1 MTVPPHGPTS
11 GAPGGEDP
19 TQVGHPGPVGPSYP
33 SPPPYSAPQPPQPYS
48 APPQWP
54 APGQQQ
60 PPPYGWQ
67 QETAPQAPQPQ
78 QSRSAL
84 RRWAIPASAVVVVVG
99 AAAAVAVKYSSDSSK
114 NEPPTAAAP
123 APVQVSTTTGAST
136 TTSTTEASAPPTPS
150 APPPI
155 VVADNALKAL
165 LLSPADINTI
175 MGTKNLV
182 VPPNETYSRALRLG
196 TFTPPEC
203 ANASAPGE
211 DGTYSLFKGGVRGIA
226 VQAIREPAS
235 HSSHNV
241 LEVVANFADD
251 TAARTFFDQ
260 QIANWGSCSGKVVTN
275 RDDSGTSEKT
285 RVGPASVKDDIHYL
299 TLTNPDP
306 ADATGMVCQ
315 RAITTVANV
324 VIDTRAC
331 AADITTQAIDMA
343 RQIRQGVH

>member
-19 TQVGHPGPVGPSYP
+19 TQVGRPGPVGPSYP
-33 SPPPYSAPQPPQPYS
+33 SPPPYSAP
-48 APPQWP
+48 PQWP

-60 PPPYGWQ
+60 QPPYGWQ
-67 QETAPQAPQPQ
+67 QETAAPAPQPQ

-84 RRWAIPASAVVVVVG
+84 RRWAIPAAAVVVVVG

-114 NEPPTAAAP
+114 NEPPTAATP
-123 APVQVSTTTGAST
+123 APVQVSTTTTGRST
-136 TTSTTEASAPPTPS
+136 TTSTIEASAPPTPS
-150 APPPI
+150 APPPPI
-155 VVADNALKAL
+155 VVAESALKAL

-182 VPPNETYSRALRLG
+182 VPPNGTYSRALRLG

-211 DGTYSLFKGGVRGIA
+211 DSTYSLFKGGVRGIA

-251 TAARTFFDQ
+251 AAARTFFDQ
-260 QIANWGSCSGKVVTN
+260 QVANWGSCSGKVVTN

-285 RVGPASVKDDIHYL
+285 RVGPGSVKEDIHYL

-306 ADATGMVCQ
+306 ADTTGMVCQ